1 MAAGSR
7 VVVAMSGGVDSSVA
21 AALLVEA
28 GHDVVGVFMR
38 QGSPES
44 GGLPI
49 LPATKPGHQGCC
61 SVADALDARRVADR
75 LGIPLYPLDLTA
87 EFGRIID
94 YFAAEYGRG
103 RTPNPCVR
111 CNAWLK
117 FGRLFDHA
125 DAVGAGHVATGHY
138 ARLEAEGNQP
148 PRLRRGLETARDQS
162 YFLFDVPRERLSRML
177 LPIGGLTKAEVRTRA
192 TALGLATADKPDSQ
206 EICFVAPGEHA
217 ALVGR
222 PPSGHR
228 ALHGRPAAGAGD
240 RKRRAAVRGADRGRY
255 LPRGRRA
262 AGRGAGGGADGRRGD
277 LARRPAGCGF
287 FLPRA
292 VPRPAA
298 ACAGG
303 GDAARGRAVPR
314 PLHGRP
320 RGLPRRHLSRPARRL
335 LQGRPAAGR
344 RLDRGVTVAKLP
356 TGAAAI
362 APGRKTSRG
371 SAKARGA
378 YGRRGHQRRELCCPP
393 ADFRGS
399 SHLVAAQRHFFA
411 RANRAN

>member
-38 QGSPES
+38 QGSPDV
-44 GGLPI
+44 GGLRI
-49 LPATKPGHQGCC
+49 LPAATPGHQGCC

-87 EFGRIID
+87 EFERIVD

-138 ARLEAEGNQP
+138 ARLEADGAQP

-162 YFLFDVPRERLSRML
+162 YFLFDVPRERLGRML
-177 LPIGGLTKAEVRTRA
+177 LPVGGLTKSEVRTRA
-192 TALGLATADKPDSQ
+192 AALGLVTADKPDSQ

-217 ALVGR
+217 ALVARRLGGSRAGEIVDTGGR
-222 PPSGHR
+222 VLGRHPGIEHFTVGQRQGLGIASGAR
-228 ALHGRPAAGAGD
+228 LFVVRIEAETCRVVVGP
-240 RKRRAAVRGADRGRY
+240 RAAVPEAELTAADATWIVDPPANPFPCLVQCRAQ
-255 LPRGRRA
+255 RA
-262 AGRGAGGGADGRRGD
+262 AAPAMVTPLEGGRFHARFTGGPEASPGAISPGQPAVCYDGDRLLGGGWIEG
-277 LARRPAGCGF
+277 
-287 FLPRA
+287 
-292 VPRPAA
+292 
-298 ACAGG
+298 
-303 GDAARGRAVPR
+303 
-314 PLHGRP
+314 
-320 RGLPRRHLSRPARRL
+320 
-335 LQGRPAAGR
+335 
-344 RLDRGVTVAKLP
+344 
-356 TGAAAI
+356 
-362 APGRKTSRG
+362 
-371 SAKARGA
+371 
-378 YGRRGHQRRELCCPP
+378 
-393 ADFRGS
+393 
-399 SHLVAAQRHFFA
+399 
-411 RANRAN
+411 